1 MKKFLNEFKE
11 FAMRGNVVDM
21 AVGVIIGAAFGK
33 VVTAV
38 IDIFLTPILEAL
50 PKLENGGTG
59 FVGSL
64 ISFCA
69 VLVEFILTALVLLG
83 DIPGV
88 FLLKSANA
96 QAIKVLLGGVIILLG
111 LSMLRPQTAVRKRP
125 SWPVIALVS
134 VISGL
139 LCGLYGIG
147 ALVAV
152 LCAHITDNSH
162 ASKGTMNVI
171 LLGDNLFRVIVYA
184 ATGILTGPVIK
195 QALLLMPVM
204 VAGLLLGIRCIA
216 KVNERTAR
224 FIIILALI
232 LSGAALIITNL

>member
-1 MKKFLNEFKE
+1 MIF
-11 FAMRGNVVDM
+11 M
-21 AVGVIIGAAFGK
+21 AIAAFLAFFVKGLCGFANTMIFTSVLSFGMNNVNIAPVELLIGSPGNMIVAWK
-33 VVTAV
+33 ERRY
-38 IDIFLTPILEAL
+38 IDWKLVL
-50 PKLENGGTG
+50 P
-59 FVGSL
+59 
-64 ISFCA
+64 
-69 VLVEFILTALVLLG
+69 LTALVLLG

-184 ATGILTGPVIK
+184 ATEILTGPVIK